1 MMIRAFFVLAPVRV
15 LMKVATTREV
25 REIEAAADRAGASY
39 EQMMLNAGA
48 AASRALQQRWT
59 VDASTR
65 ITFLIGKGNNGGD
78 GLVMAHCLANST
90 KADISL
96 YLLEPRSPADE
107 NYRKALD
114 AGPAVALA
122 TDDDDRQQLKDMLL
136 AADIV
141 VDAMLGIGAR
151 LPLRGIAANVLATA
165 RKCLRQRETEAAARA
180 RDSLDDYGSTP
191 PPKRPFVFAIDCPSG
206 VDCDT
211 GAADA
216 YVIAADMTI
225 TFIAAKP
232 GLFTSPAAAF
242 VGDLDVSQIGV
253 PDNMTELEA
262 IKATVV
268 DSKLAASLLPPRP
281 LDGHKGTYGKAMVVA
296 GSPHYIGA
304 ISLAGEAAYRAGAG
318 LVTIAAAAKLAEIIA
333 GILREPT
340 WLPLP
345 HTDGAIAE
353 SACETIVRQVAG
365 YDSLLVG
372 CGLGLAQSTGDFLL
386 RLLASRSLPPLIL
399 DADALNILSRVP
411 RWWKQLH
418 PDSIITPH
426 AGEMARLTGK
436 SAKDINANRWE
447 IARGYSTAWKVVLLL
462 KGAHTL
468 IAAPDGRIS
477 VIPFRTD
484 ALSKAGTGDVLAGLI
499 AGLRAQGL
507 SAYDS
512 ARLGAYA
519 HASAAIIAAATVGS
533 GRSVVAGDVLS
544 AVGSAFAALESA

>member
-1 MMIRAFFVLAPVRV
+1 MMIRALFCPGILRV

-25 REIEAAADRAGASY
+25 REIEAAADRAGTSY

-48 AASRALQQRWT
+48 AASQALQQRCT

-90 KADISL
+90 EADISL
-96 YLLEPRSPADE
+96 YLLEPHSPADE
-107 NYRKALD
+107 NYRTVLD

-122 TDDDDRQQLKDMLL
+122 SDDDDRQRLKDMLL
-136 AADIV
+136 AADII
-141 VDAMLGIGAR
+141 VDAVLGIGAR
-151 LPLRGIAANVLATA
+151 LPLRGIAAKVLATA
-165 RKCLRQRETEAAARA
+165 RKCLSQRKTEAAVCA
-180 RDSLDDYGSTP
+180 RDLLDDYGRTQL
-191 PPKRPFVFAIDCPSG
+191 PKRPFVFAIDCPSG

-211 GAADA
+211 GAADEN
-216 YVIAADMTI
+216 VIAADMTI

-232 GLFTSPAAAF
+232 GLFAFPAAAF
-242 VGDLDVSQIGV
+242 VGDLDVSQIGI
-253 PDNMTELEA
+253 PENMPELDGIEA
-262 IKATVV
+262 EVV
-268 DSKLAASLLPPRP
+268 ESKLAASLLPSRP
-281 LDGHKGTYGKAMVVA
+281 PDGHKGTYGKAMVVA

-304 ISLAGEAAYRAGAG
+304 ISLAGEAAYRAGVG
-318 LVTIAAAAKLAEIIA
+318 LVTIATAAKLTEIIA

-353 SACETIVRQVAG
+353 SACETIVKQVAG

-372 CGLGLAQSTGDFLL
+372 CGLGLRQCTGDFLL

-399 DADALNILSRVP
+399 DADALNILSRAP

-436 SAKDINANRWE
+436 SAKEINANRWN
-447 IARGYSTAWKVVLLL
+447 IARDCSTAWNVVLLL

-507 SAYDS
+507 TAYDG

-519 HASAAIIAAATVGS
+519 HASAGIIAAATVGS
-533 GRSVVAGDVLS
+533 GRSVVAGDVLT
-544 AVGSAFAALESA
+544 AVGSAFAALESP